1 MYAYVYALDIA
12 DKAKST
18 GSSFSN
24 HLCSYRWSAP
34 EVLMSTPRHDRT
46 AADVRSI
53 LLFILLLIATSPLY
67 DVL

>member
-1 MYAYVYALDIA
+1 
-12 DKAKST
+12 
-18 GSSFSN
+18 
-24 HLCSYRWSAP
+24 
-34 EVLMSTPRHDRT
+34 MSTPRHDRT